1 MMTGQIFT
9 RSESPIQSLTI
20 NQSMNPLVESMIPD
34 RSGYSSTYRDLIRD

>member
-20 NQSMNPLVESMIPD
+20 NQSMKPLVERGKHDPRQVWLLLNVS
-34 RSGYSSTYRDLIRD
+34 